1 MIIDIHTQVWAS
13 VDQLGPE
20 LARRLRNDRSEQW
33 FAFDA
38 GPEAHERAMSCV
50 AGSVV
55 MAFRSDRL
63 GARVPNEFVATLA
76 SRAPHRCVGVASI
89 DPLAADAFDQLDLAT
104 DLGLV
109 GVCVSP
115 GCQGFH
121 PTHSSAMRLYERCA
135 DRKLPL
141 LVCEQQPWAS
151 SALLE
156 FARPHLWDDVAQS
169 LPELSIVLGH
179 MGHPWLD
186 ETLVMMEKHPNLY
199 ATTAGVAS
207 RPWQLYNALL
217 SAFNLGVIKKLL
229 FGSGYPFDMPARAIE
244 SLYSA
249 NAYCHGTQLPSIPR
263 SAIRGIVERDSLAML
278 GISHEMTSAGSN
290 ISASAATP
298 RPKRTGQAA
307 NGMASGSVL
316 TAFDDVDEEE

>member
-1 MIIDIHTQVWAS
+1 MIIDIHSQVWAS
-13 VDQLGPE
+13 LDQLGPE
-20 LARRLRNDRSEQW
+20 LARRLRARQTDQW

-38 GPEAHERAMSCV
+38 GPDAHERAMACV
-50 AGSVV
+50 SGSVV
-55 MAFRSDRL
+55 IGFRSDRL
-63 GARVPNEFVATLA
+63 GARVPNEFIATVAGK
-76 SRAPHRCVGVASI
+76 APHRTVGIASI

-109 GVCVSP
+109 GVAVSP
-115 GCQGFH
+115 ACQGFH

-141 LVCEQQPWAS
+141 FVCDQQPWAS
-151 SALLE
+151 GALLE

-169 LPELSIVLGH
+169 LPELPIVLGH
-179 MGHPWLD
+179 MGHPWID
-186 ETLVMMEKHPNLY
+186 ETLVMLEKHANIY

-217 SAFNLGVIKKLL
+217 SAFSLGVIHKLL
-229 FGSGYPFDMPARAIE
+229 FGSGYPFETPAKAIE

-263 SAIRGIVERDSLAML
+263 SAIRSVVERDSLAML
-278 GISHEMTSAGSN
+278 GITHELSSFTRERRTDEPAPPRTSERPANG
-290 ISASAATP
+290 TP
-298 RPKRTGQAA
+298 RA
-307 NGMASGSVL
+307 SVL
-316 TAFDDVDEEE
+316 SAFDDAEDE